1 MTEVWNPYDKIGV
14 MPFHQFNTWN
24 DLLEHYVV
32 PKNEILRAAGPGEA
46 IQPGEWYLTPGDGV
60 KWQRE
65 VINQNFQDFEWYLS
79 YVGPNGFE
87 IKIIHAPSNLN
98 EAIDDS
104 FSTHKWD
111 RWNGSKDGWGRG
123 SKIHYKVEIGDVI
136 NFVFLNWKENPFE
149 VKQ

>member
-1 MTEVWNPYDKIGV
+1 MKEIWNPYDKIGV

-32 PKNEILRAAGPGEA
+32 PKNEILREAGPGKA
-46 IQPGEWYLTPGDGV
+46 IQAGEWYLTPADANTRDV
-60 KWQRE
+60 D
-65 VINQNFQDFEWYLS
+65 IQDFHDFLWYLS

-87 IKIIHAPSNLN
+87 IKIIQAPSNLN
-98 EAIDDS
+98 EAVDDS

-111 RWNGSKDGWGRG
+111 KWKGSKDGWGRG

-149 VKQ
+149 IK

>member
-1 MTEVWNPYDKIGV
+1 MTEVWNPYDKDGA

-46 IQPGEWYLTPGDGV
+46 RQPGEWYLTPGDGV

-87 IKIIHAPSNLN
+87 I
-98 EAIDDS
+98 
-104 FSTHKWD
+104 
-111 RWNGSKDGWGRG
+111 
-123 SKIHYKVEIGDVI
+123 
-136 NFVFLNWKENPFE
+136 
-149 VKQ
+149 